1 MPSRIVRTY
10 QQNFMSSTANDI
22 WNFTFAP
29 IPHKARPG
37 NRFKVSVSFLSAYQS
52 ATTAGASLRPHIF
65 WAKNLLRSVANTGAG
80 DVNTRQVLSDTLLG
94 ILGQAHDVNNITGA
108 TTKYA
113 NSLIGTPYYFYLDE
127 IPTTNFTI
135 YYTELNTYT
144 YTDAVPSLDFAI
156 SFLIEEEE
164 SYD

>member
-1 MPSRIVRTY
+1 M
-10 QQNFMSSTANDI
+10 
-22 WNFTFAP
+22 
-29 IPHKARPG
+29 
-37 NRFKVSVSFLSAYQS
+37 SAYQS
-52 ATTAGASLRPHIF
+52 ATTGSASLTPHAF

-94 ILGQAHDVNNITGA
+94 ILGNGYDVNVITA
-108 TTKYA
+108 STTKYA

-135 YYTELNTYT
+135 YYTDMTTYT
-144 YTDAVPSLDFAI
+144 YSSSVPNIQFAI